1 MKVLLVDD
9 DPSVN
14 VSIENSLQVFGLNCI
29 SFTDPVKA
37 IESYKKDNDYDIV
50 VTDFKM
56 PVMDGMELFHEIK
69 KFNKD
74 AYVIMI
80 SAFADEALIQ
90 KSLDSGIFAF
100 LKKPINI
107 RELIRLC
114 VYLKE

>member
-14 VSIENSLQVFGLNCI
+14 LSIESSLQVFGLECA
-29 SFTDPVKA
+29 SFTDPLQA
-37 IESYKKDNDYDIV
+37 LESYKTNSYDIV

-56 PVMDGMELFHEIK
+56 PVMDGMELFTKIKEID
-69 KFNKD
+69 KD

-80 SAFADEALIQ
+80 SAFADEKLIQ

-114 VYLKE
+114 VYLKD

>member
-14 VSIENSLQVFGLNCI
+14 TSIENSLQVFGLECT

-37 IESYKKDNDYDIV
+37 LESYKKNDNYDII

-56 PVMDGMELFHEIK
+56 PVMDGMELFSKIKEI
-69 KFNKD
+69 NSE

-80 SAFADEALIQ
+80 SAFADEKLIQ
-90 KSLDSGIFAF
+90 QSLDAGIFAF

>member
-9 DPSVN
+9 DSLVN
-14 VSIENSLQVFGLNCI
+14 ESIENSLQVFGLECV
-29 SFTDPVKA
+29 SFTDPLA
-37 IESYKKDNDYDIV
+37 ALESYKKNKYDIV

-56 PVMDGMELFHEIK
+56 PVMDGMELFKNIKEI
-69 KFNKD
+69 NND

-80 SAFADEALIQ
+80 SAFADEVLIQ
-90 KSLDSGIFAF
+90 KSLDTGIFAF